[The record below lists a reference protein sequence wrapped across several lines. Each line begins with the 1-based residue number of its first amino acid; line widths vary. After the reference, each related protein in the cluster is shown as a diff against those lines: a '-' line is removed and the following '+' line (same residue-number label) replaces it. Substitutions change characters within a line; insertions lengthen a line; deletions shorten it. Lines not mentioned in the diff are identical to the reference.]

1 MIPVDESE
9 ERKKTMS
16 EKYRSRM
23 EKRKRAEKQ
32 NKRKKATPKNKFP
45 LWKKI
50 LITFIVLCLL
60 LVTGGAISAAVI
72 IQSAPELDP
81 NELVLS
87 QAAEIYD
94 ENDELVTRLQS
105 EENRDLV
112 DITEVPDHVKNA
124 FIAVEDVRFYDHFGI
139 DIKRVFGAIVKN
151 ITDGFGAE
159 GASTITQQ
167 VVKNAFLT
175 FDKTLTRKIQEQ
187 YLAIKLEQMYTK
199 DQILEI
205 YLNMIF
211 FNERSYG
218 IGEAASVYFNK
229 EVSELTI
236 EDAAL
241 LAAIPRRPSY
251 YHPIQNPEAA
261 LKRRNMII
269 DLMHTHGFIS
279 EEDRNRAKEVTIE
292 EQINY
297 NPRPDEVV
305 YDSFIT
311 QVQQEIEEIDGITT
325 SDLYNGGLKIYTTL
339 DRDAQDFAE
348 EVIQTNNYISYYPDS
363 EDFQVGFTLLDTKTG
378 QIKAMV
384 GNRQNQDVA
393 RGFNYAA
400 NAKASPGSTIK
411 PIMDY
416 GPAIEHHQWSTF
428 HQIDDS
434 PHTYSDGTPVRNY
447 TRTHSGSVSMRE
459 ALVRSINV
467 PAVKA
472 LQATGLEK
480 AKNFAS
486 GLGLPMEGEIY
497 ESAALGGG
505 VEVSSLEMAGAYAA
519 FGNNGM
525 YTKPYAVRKIEFPD
539 GRTLTLEPE
548 SKRAMSDY
556 TAYMITDMLKDV
568 VTRGTGTGANIP
580 NLPLAG
586 KTGTTNFD
594 DNERQR
600 FGIPQGGAPDVWFS
614 GYTTQYTAA
623 VWTGF
628 SGQRGENYLIGQERD
643 IAKEIFRLT
652 MSHVSQNIDTP
663 DFEKPDSVV
672 EIVLD
677 RYTGR
682 RAHAGTPDSART
694 VELFVKGTGPE
705 PISMEEETSLHEITG
720 LQATYD
726 EEADAIYVSWN
737 YESEENESVTFQID
751 HRTNDGNYTTIQ
763 SQSEMQFTLT
773 NPEKNA
779 THYFRVTATRPDGES
794 TSREVQV
801 GVAIEEEE
809 TEEELED
816 EETDENHL
824 GEEQDETKEN
834 GRDTSEESNNEEEP
848 STPPEETEQP
858 QDEENNQPTQPDPN
872 DDTSSNGNANDNGSN
887 NRSENGNDNGA
898 NANSVRPDDAAAPT
912 E

>member
-1 MIPVDESE
+1 
-9 ERKKTMS
+9 
-16 EKYRSRM
+16 M
-23 EKRKRAEKQ
+23 EKRKQLEREK
-32 NKRKKATPKNKFP
+32 KRKKSKSKRTFS
-45 LWKKI
+45 LWKKL
-50 LITFIVLCLL
+50 LITFIILCILL
-60 LVTGGAISAAVI
+60 ATGGAISAAVI
-72 IQSAPELDP
+72 ISSAPELDP
-81 NELVLS
+81 NELVLA
-87 QAAEIYD
+87 QAAELYD
-94 ENDELVTRLQS
+94 ENDEPFARLQS
-105 EENRDLV
+105 SENRDLV
-112 DITEVPDHVKNA
+112 DINEVPEHVKNA

-139 DIKRVFGAIVKN
+139 DLRRVFGAIIKN

-175 FDKTLTRKIQEQ
+175 FDKTLTRKVQEQ

-199 DQILEI
+199 EQILEI

-261 LKRRNMII
+261 LDRRNMII
-269 DLMHTHGFIS
+269 DLMHEHGFIS
-279 EEDRNRAKEVTIE
+279 EQERNEAKAVTIE

-297 NPRPDEVV
+297 NPRPDDVI

-311 QVQQEIEEIDGITT
+311 QVQREIEEIDGITT
-325 SDLYNGGLKIYTTL
+325 ADLYNGGLKIYTTL
-339 DRDAQDFAE
+339 DRNAQDFAE
-348 EVIQTNNYISYYPDS
+348 EVIQTNNYIGYYPDS
-363 EDFQVGFTLLDTKTG
+363 EDFQVGFTLLDTQTG

-384 GNRQNQDVA
+384 GNRQSKDVA
-393 RGFNYAA
+393 LGFNHAA
-400 NAKASPGSTIK
+400 NSKMSPGSTIK
-411 PIMDY
+411 PIMNY
-416 GPAIEHHQWSTF
+416 GPAIEYHKWSTF

-447 TRTHSGSVSMRE
+447 TRTHSGYVSMRE

-472 LQATGLEK
+472 LQETGLER
-480 AKNFAS
+480 AKEFAK
-486 GLGLPMEGEIY
+486 GIGIPIEGEIY

-505 VEVSSLEMAGAYAA
+505 IEISSLELAGAYAA
-519 FGNNGM
+519 FGNNGI

-539 GRTLTLEPE
+539 GRTLSLEPE
-548 SKRAMSDY
+548 SKRAMQDY

-580 NLPLAG
+580 NLPVAG

-614 GYTTQYTAA
+614 GYTTKYTAA

-628 SGQRGENYLIGQERD
+628 SGRRGENYLIGQERD

-652 MSHVSQNIDTP
+652 MSHVSQNVDTP

-677 RYTGR
+677 RNTGR
-682 RAHAGTPDSART
+682 PAHAGTPPSERT

-705 PISMEEETSLHEITG
+705 AIPTEEETALHQITG
-720 LQATYD
+720 LQASYD
-726 EEADAIYVSWN
+726 EAADAIYVSWN
-737 YESEENESVTFQID
+737 YESEENETPTFQIE
-751 HRTNDGNYTTIQ
+751 HRTNGGNYTTIQ
-763 SQSEMQFTLT
+763 TQSEMQFTLS
-773 NPEKNA
+773 NPEKN
-779 THYFRVTATRPDGES
+779 TVHYFRVSATRPDGGT
-794 TSREVQV
+794 TSAEVQV
-801 GVAIEEEE
+801 SVGVVEESEAE
-809 TEEELED
+809 DEEEL
-816 EETDENHL
+816 
-824 GEEQDETKEN
+824 
-834 GRDTSEESNNEEEP
+834 
-848 STPPEETEQP
+848 
-858 QDEENNQPTQPDPN
+858 DEENGLEEEREESEQTEDEGRIETPPQGGDNNQEERPTTPVEPPRDDQQTPPATPTPPPRKEEPN
-872 DDTSSNGNANDNGSN
+872 DPPPSNENGNGSASNNQNGEGNANALPPDNNVEMNEVSP
-887 NRSENGNDNGA
+887 SE
-898 NANSVRPDDAAAPT
+898 
-912 E
+912 